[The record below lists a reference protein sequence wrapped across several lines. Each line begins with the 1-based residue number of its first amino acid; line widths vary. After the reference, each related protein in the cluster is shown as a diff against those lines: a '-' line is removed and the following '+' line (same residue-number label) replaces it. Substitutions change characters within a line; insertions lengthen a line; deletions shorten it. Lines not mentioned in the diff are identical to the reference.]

1 MYSLLNTIT
10 MTTTNR
16 LISLFAAMLFAT
28 TMLADVVYEPLVV
41 DSGFN
46 RDCIAERYPINSSA
60 AITYL
65 NFDNSVTYCFATKS
79 VIDSVNTHNGLFA
92 NKPTDFA
99 TAKESGWPDD
109 YRDTI
114 KCILDAKDNDLYK
127 NVFWLLAPYDQ
138 PNVLTLRPNDEKRST
153 CQSTGTLKFKKIG
166 CYSKLFFLT
175 VSAREGTVSE
185 ARRVTAVIHYTDG
198 STSEAEFSL
207 ATGLGGEDTHKVCMT
222 NTYEGY
228 FNKNTGTQ
236 GKACASVFD
245 MDVNPTKLIHRIE
258 FSNVVKHSA
267 AIILAVTGVT
277 ADVETPEEES
287 LEVSDIEKTSF
298 QACWDVIEDAASYR
312 IDVAEDIDFQR
323 ILEDYNNLPVSGST
337 CQDIVNLV
345 SNTDYYWRVRSVDA
359 DGGQSAS
366 SAVRRVKTAPD
377 AEKGDTPP
385 YAKEGNRDVEDM
397 LAPYVN
403 AKASLA
409 ELDIYRSLYRDGA
422 FNTLCLP
429 FDLDAAQ
436 IAASPLVGVQVY
448 EYVSANTEGGQLNIV
463 ISEDPIDHI
472 TAGVPYLV
480 KWDMNET
487 EPIDKGKLVFKNVN
501 VVTNQ
506 GQTLG
511 GENEVKF
518 VGNIGIATMVDTT
531 LLGLDHNKLF
541 LGAENKLYWPEA
553 TTSLKGFRAYF
564 LVPDSPSGAPKRTP
578 ARIVQRE
585 NNATGIESV
594 HHSAISIQKILR
606 NGQICIL
613 RDGQTYNLL
622 GGKMAPK
629 P

>member
-1 MYSLLNTIT
+1 

-28 TMLADVVYEPLVV
+28 TMLADVVYEPLEVTE
-41 DSGFN
+41 GFN
-46 RDCIAERYPINSSA
+46 RDVIAETYYTENNRAYPSNCISYLQDA
-60 AITYL
+60 GTYYSMATG
-65 NFDNSVTYCFATKS
+65 SVTAA
-79 VIDSVNTHNGLFA
+79 VDSSLNYNQ
-92 NKPTDFA
+92 TDLINA
-99 TAKESGWPDD
+99 RASGWPDD
-109 YRDTI
+109 NGNPDDRI
-114 KCILDAKDNDLYK
+114 IRVIAEASEVPLYSDVTWK
-127 NVFWLLAPYDQ
+127 LAPYNQ
-138 PNVLTLRPNDEKRST
+138 PNVLTMRPDNT
-153 CQSTGTLKFKKIG
+153 IGGTGSLKFKKVG
-166 CYSKLFFLT
+166 CYNKVFFLLA
-175 VSAREGTVSE
+175 SAFEGSRPTTRN
-185 ARRVTAVIHYTDG
+185 AYATIYYTDG
-198 STSEAEFSL
+198 TSSEEKVFEFS
-207 ATGLGGEDTHKVCMT
+207 GLSGQDKNKKNGHRVRMI
-222 NTYEGY
+222 NIYEGSSGY
-228 FNKNTGTQ
+228 KKNTTHDSGE
-236 GKACASVFD
+236 AYVAVFD
-245 MDVNPTKLIHRIE
+245 MDVDYTKLIDRIE
-258 FSNVVKHSA
+258 FENKIDDTSVMIFGVTGRTA
-267 AIILAVTGVT
+267 AIEAPDDAST
-277 ADVETPEEES
+277 
-287 LEVSDIEKTSF
+287 EVNDIEKTSF
-298 QACWDVIEDAASYR
+298 QACWDAIEDAASYR